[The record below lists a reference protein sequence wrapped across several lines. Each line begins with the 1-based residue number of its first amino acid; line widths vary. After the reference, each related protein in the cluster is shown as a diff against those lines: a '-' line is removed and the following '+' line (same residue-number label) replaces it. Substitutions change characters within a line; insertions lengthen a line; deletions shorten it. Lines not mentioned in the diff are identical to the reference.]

1 MYNLHYIIPWEF
13 QNTSESPESATVLK
27 KQEVFK
33 MNKQSK
39 KKRKKKKENQLI
51 WEFGAEWSGFWK
63 DQLADG
69 EEEKQSVFP
78 VMSSLST

>member
-1 MYNLHYIIPWEF
+1 MINYMF
-13 QNTSESPESATVLK
+13 K
-27 KQEVFK
+27 KKE
-33 MNKQSK
+33 
-39 KKRKKKKENQLI
+39 KRKKNQLI